1 MRNLLGLSCA
11 FALAGATAF
20 ADTTP
25 APSPSPPS
33 KWTLTSDETYTI
45 LLANLAD
52 SNLTYVYRICQGDG
66 PTTRLDRSFVAG
78 QFVALAAG
86 ACVDVATQG
95 SVRLMRADAT
105 DTKAASGTYQ
115 FIYAVASHS
124 APARS
129 S

>member
-1 MRNLLGLSCA
+1 MRNLMGLSCV
-11 FALAGATAF
+11 FALASAAAL
-20 ADTTP
+20 ADPSP
-25 APSPSPPS
+25 APSQPS
-33 KWTLTSDETYTI
+33 KWALAADETYAV

-66 PTTRLDRSFVAG
+66 PATRIDRGFVAG
-78 QFVALAAG
+78 QFITLTAG

-95 SVRLMRADAT
+95 SVRLMHADAT
-105 DTKAASGTYQ
+105 DAKASSGTYQ

>member
-11 FALAGATAF
+11 FALAGAAAF

-25 APSPSPPS
+25 APSPPS
-33 KWTLTSDETYTI
+33 KWALASDQTYTI

-66 PTTRLDRSFVAG
+66 PGTHVDRSFVAG
-78 QFVALAAG
+78 QFVTLAAG

-105 DTKAASGTYQ
+105 DTKASSGTYQ